1 MELIDMEEKSLEKAL
16 DIYSTLITGQEV
28 SRSNADT
35 RELYEE
41 YYGNQAVYDITNRL
55 MKKLNLNVYE
65 YEDSIYI
72 TAGDGN
78 RIFGYTND
86 DMKRLLGLRVNK
98 ELYMVYFIM
107 YNALLSFYQDS
118 ASFQVKEYVR
128 LSDMLVQVSSYLS
141 RITSDLSVYSMS
153 ELEEDSFKTIALLW
167 DELPAVTSDD
177 KDKNRASR
185 ASRVGYIKLTFNFL
199 VAQKLFVEV
208 EDRYYPTKRFK
219 AIAENYF
226 EEYKGRIYKALG
238 GEADA

>member
-1 MELIDMEEKSLEKAL
+1 MEERSLEKAL
-16 DIYSTLITGQEV
+16 DIYSALITGQEV

-41 YYGNQAVYDITNRL
+41 YYSNQAVYDITNRL
-55 MKKLNLNVYE
+55 MKKLNLSVYE
-65 YEDSIYI
+65 YEDSIYV

-86 DMKRLLGLRVNK
+86 DMKKLLGLRLNK

-107 YNALLSFYQDS
+107 YNALLFFYQDS
-118 ASFQVKEYVR
+118 ASYQIKEYVK
-128 LSDMLVQVSSYLS
+128 LEDMLEQVSSYLS
-141 RITSDLSVYSMS
+141 RITSDLSVYSMD
-153 ELEEDSFKTIALLW
+153 ELSQDSFKTIALLW
-167 DELPAVTSDD
+167 DEIPTVTSDD

-208 EDRYYPTKRFK
+208 EDRFYPTKRFK
-219 AIAENYF
+219 AVAENYF
-226 EEYKGRIYKALG
+226 EEYKGKIYKILG
-238 GEADA
+238 GEEDA

>member
-1 MELIDMEEKSLEKAL
+1 MEEKSLEKAL

-118 ASFQVKEYVR
+118 ASYQVKEYVK
-128 LSDMLVQVSSYLS
+128 LSDMLEQVSSYLS
-141 RITSDLSVYSMS
+141 RITSDLSVYSMN

-226 EEYKGRIYKALG
+226 EEYKGRIYKVLG

>member
-1 MELIDMEEKSLEKAL
+1 MEEKSLEKAL

-28 SRSNADT
+28 SRSNPDT

-118 ASFQVKEYVR
+118 ASYQVKEYVK
-128 LSDMLVQVSSYLS
+128 LSDMLEQVSSYLS

-226 EEYKGRIYKALG
+226 EEYKGRIYKVLG
-238 GEADA
+238 GGADA

>member
-1 MELIDMEEKSLEKAL
+1 MEEKSLEKAL

-28 SRSNADT
+28 SRSNPDT

-118 ASFQVKEYVR
+118 ASYQVKEYVK
-128 LSDMLVQVSSYLS
+128 LSDMLEQVSSYLS

-226 EEYKGRIYKALG
+226 EEYKGRIYKVLG

>member
-1 MELIDMEEKSLEKAL
+1 MLE
-16 DIYSTLITGQEV
+16 
-28 SRSNADT
+28 
-35 RELYEE
+35 
-41 YYGNQAVYDITNRL
+41 
-55 MKKLNLNVYE
+55 
-65 YEDSIYI
+65 
-72 TAGDGN
+72 
-78 RIFGYTND
+78 
-86 DMKRLLGLRVNK
+86 
-98 ELYMVYFIM
+98 
-107 YNALLSFYQDS
+107 
-118 ASFQVKEYVR
+118 
-128 LSDMLVQVSSYLS
+128 QVSSYLS

>member
-1 MELIDMEEKSLEKAL
+1 MEEKSLEKAL

-118 ASFQVKEYVR
+118 ASYQVKEYVK
-128 LSDMLVQVSSYLS
+128 LSDMLEQVGSYLS
-141 RITSDLSVYSMS
+141 RITSDLSVYSMN

-167 DELPAVTSDD
+167 DELPTVTSDD

-185 ASRVGYIKLTFNFL
+185 ASRIGYVKLTFNFL

-226 EEYKGRIYKALG
+226 EEYKGRIYKVLG

>member
-1 MELIDMEEKSLEKAL
+1 MEEKSLEKAL
-16 DIYSTLITGQEV
+16 DIYSTLITGQEI

-98 ELYMVYFIM
+98 ELYMAYFIM

-118 ASFQVKEYVR
+118 ASYQVKEYVK
-128 LSDMLVQVSSYLS
+128 LSDMLEQVSSYLS
-141 RITSDLSVYSMS
+141 RITSDLSVYSMN

-185 ASRVGYIKLTFNFL
+185 ASRIGYIKLTFNFL

-226 EEYKGRIYKALG
+226 EEYKGRIYKVLG

>member
-1 MELIDMEEKSLEKAL
+1 MEEKSLEKAL

-118 ASFQVKEYVR
+118 ASYQVKEYVK
-128 LSDMLVQVSSYLS
+128 LSDMLEQVSSYLS
-141 RITSDLSVYSMS
+141 RITSDLSVYSMN

-185 ASRVGYIKLTFNFL
+185 ASRIGYIKLTFNFL

-219 AIAENYF
+219 AVAENYF
-226 EEYKGRIYKALG
+226 EEYKGRIYKVLG

>member
-1 MELIDMEEKSLEKAL
+1 MEEKSLEKAL

-118 ASFQVKEYVR
+118 GSYQVKEYVK
-128 LSDMLVQVSSYLS
+128 LSDMLEQVSSYLS
-141 RITSDLSVYSMS
+141 RITSDLSVYSMN

-185 ASRVGYIKLTFNFL
+185 ASRIGYIKLTFNFL

-226 EEYKGRIYKALG
+226 EEYKGRIYKVLG